1 MTAMPAFAEIVDPDA
16 IYAID
21 GDTLAIGNER
31 IRLVGYDTPETYRAK
46 CSFEKA
52 LGDGAT
58 ARLRALIGS
67 GLIVD
72 LTILPG
78 RDRYGRLL
86 GRFAVGGDSV
96 GRILVAE
103 GLARPYKGGRR
114 GGWC

>member
-1 MTAMPAFAEIVDPDA
+1 MRKILWSLLIMTAMPAFGEIVDPDA

-52 LGDGAT
+52 LGDAAT

-86 GRFAVGGDSV
+86 GRLAAGGDSV
-96 GRILVAE
+96 GR
-103 GLARPYKGGRR
+103 
-114 GGWC
+114 